1 MHSEGII
8 ASVNRGTVFRADWAG
23 RMKRT
28 AIDKRPAAGP
38 VAVRRLGLDGDEQA
52 DREHHGGPDKAVY
65 AYAREDL
72 DHWQER
78 LGRGLHDGVFGE
90 NLTTRG
96 VDVTGAV
103 IGERWRAGSAL
114 LEVTLPRTPC
124 RVFQAWVDEPTWVKT
139 FTEEGR
145 FGVYLRVLSEGEV
158 SAADPVEVVHRPVH
172 GITAA
177 AGLAAGR
184 GADADLLERI
194 TALPGA
200 AAAWTAVLE
209 QARTRS
215 RRRDGAEDATGL

>member
-1 MHSEGII
+1 MHSEGSI
-8 ASVNRGTVFRADWAG
+8 ASVNRGAVFDAAWAG
-23 RMKRT
+23 RMRRT

-52 DREHHGGPDKAVY
+52 DRAHHGGPDKAVY
-65 AYAREDL
+65 VYAREDL

-78 LGRGLHDGVFGE
+78 LGRRLRDGVFGE
-90 NLTTRG
+90 NLTTCG

-103 IGERWRAGSAL
+103 VGERWRAGGAL

-124 RVFQAWVDEPTWVKT
+124 RVFQAWVDEPAWVRA

-145 FGVYLRVLSEGEV
+145 FGVYLRVLSEGGV
-158 SAADPVEVVHRPVH
+158 SAGDPVQVVHRPGH

-177 AGLAAGR
+177 AGLAAVR

-200 AAAWTAVLE
+200 ASAWTAVLE
-209 QARTRS
+209 QARARS
-215 RRRDGAEDATGL
+215 GRRDGAQDATGP